1 MKSKIIGKYGVL
13 VLFLAALFILSS
25 CTSVVDSIGKIDSAV
40 SRTKAKAGQ
49 AVMDAAGVGAMED
62 AIVASMVYAQ
72 VFFAGGYMYGYE
84 DMREG
89 YGVIWK
95 LTSTDESGSQ
105 SIEVERAL
113 LKRTADGNEWW
124 LLKYTDP
131 GQEPFVSE
139 ALLDE
144 DYAIVKFRYRD
155 QETGNI
161 REWVPEQA
169 EGQAAEA
176 ESGEEEEGTAY
187 AGQEALFRGDYEDYI
202 VGTEKV
208 TTDFGTYP
216 SEHVLIEDSYT
227 VYTDEEQSEENAE
240 TYEVSYEWWI
250 VKQIPGDIMKY
261 EWKNITEGFSLKGE
275 LISIKTDY
283 TTQLESF

>member
-1 MKSKIIGKYGVL
+1 MKSRIIAKYGVL

-49 AVMDAAGVGAMED
+49 SVMDAAGVGAMED
-62 AIVASMVYAQ
+62 AMVASMVYAQ

-105 SIEVERAL
+105 SIEIERAL
-113 LKRTADGNEWW
+113 LKKNDDGTAWW

-139 ALLDE
+139 AFLDE
-144 DYAIVKFRYRD
+144 DYSMVKFRYRD
-155 QETGNI
+155 QETGDI

-169 EGQAAEA
+169 EDQAVED
-176 ESGEEEEGTAY
+176 ESGEEEEEVTGY
-187 AGQEALFRGDYEDYI
+187 AGQEALYRGDYEDYI

-227 VYTDEEQSEENAE
+227 VYTDEEQSE
-240 TYEVSYEWWI
+240 
-250 VKQIPGDIMKY
+250 
-261 EWKNITEGFSLKGE
+261 FS
-275 LISIKTDY
+275 SDC
-283 TTQLESF
+283 SS

>member
-1 MKSKIIGKYGVL
+1 MKSRIIAKYGVL

-49 AVMDAAGVGAMED
+49 AVMDAAGIGAMED
-62 AIVASMVYAQ
+62 AMLASIVYAQ

-89 YGVIWK
+89 QGVVWQ
-95 LTSTDESGSQ
+95 LTSSDESGTQ
-105 SIEVERAL
+105 SIEIERAL
-113 LKRTADGNEWW
+113 LKKNDDGTAWW

-144 DYAIVKFRYRD
+144 NYGIVKFRYRD
-155 QETGNI
+155 QETGDI

-169 EGQAAEA
+169 EEQAAEA
-176 ESGEEEEGTAY
+176 ESGEEEEGMAY
-187 AGQEALFRGDYEDYI
+187 AGQEALYRGDYEDYI
-202 VGTEKV
+202 VDTEKV

-227 VYTDEEQSEENAE
+227 IYTDEEQSEENAE

-261 EWKNITEGFSLKGE
+261 EWKNITEGISLKGE